1 MACCKAALQ
10 GASLNVFINTK
21 YMTDREY
28 AEFIEA
34 EADKLLAR
42 YCAMADDVYLSVLR
56 HLRRGAD

>member
-1 MACCKAALQ
+1 
-10 GASLNVFINTK
+10 
-21 YMTDREY
+21 MTDREY